1 MANSIT
7 CLKFRHSGITFSD
20 LFYLNWHQP
29 LIPLGFPSSSVGK
42 EPACNAGDPGLIAG
56 WGRSPGEGIGYP
68 LQYSGLENSMDC
80 NSPWG
85 CKESDTTEQLSL
97 SHFPFTCPFISPQH
111 LPSYL
116 ILHNFYGLLSVFF
129 F

>member
-1 MANSIT
+1 MAHSIT

-29 LIPLGFPSSSVGK
+29 LIPLGFPSSSDGK
-42 EPACNAGDPGLIAG
+42 ELACNAGDLGLIPG
-56 WGRSPGEGIGYP
+56 WGRYPGEGIGYP
-68 LQYSGLENSMDC
+68 LRYSGLENSMD
-80 NSPWG
+80 SPWG
-85 CKESDTTEQLSL
+85 CKESDTTEQLSF
-97 SHFPFTCPFISPQH
+97 SRIPFTCPFISPQH

-116 ILHNFYGLLSVFF
+116 ILHNFYDLLSVFF